1 MKSEKMAHA
10 QKLHIGII
18 GAMDE
23 EIETLKA
30 SITNLSEE
38 THMGFSFFS
47 GELNNKSVTLLK
59 SGIGKVNAAIGT
71 TLLIEKFTPTH
82 IINTGSAGGFDTDL
96 EVGDVVVSTDVF
108 YHDVDVTAFGYAPGQ
123 MAGMPKT
130 YTPDASLITIAE
142 THLNKLDNIQTVKGQ
157 IASGDVFMADPA
169 RVDAVKTTFP
179 DVKAVEME
187 AAAIAHTCH
196 VAGVPFIVFRSISD
210 IPGKEGNNLT
220 FEEFVK
226 IAGKHSAHMVME
238 MVAHIERS
246 PE

>member
-1 MKSEKMAHA
+1 MNSATGN
-10 QKLHIGII
+10 LRIGII
-18 GAMDE
+18 GAMEE
-23 EIETLKA
+23 EIEILKA
-30 SITNLSEE
+30 SIEHLKEE
-38 THMGFSFFS
+38 THLGFSFYS
-47 GELNNKSVTLLK
+47 GELKGKSVTLLK

-71 TLLIEKFTPTH
+71 TLLIEKFKPSH
-82 IINTGSAGGFDTDL
+82 IINTGSAGGFDTSL
-96 EVGDVVVSTDVF
+96 NVGDVVVSTDVL

-123 MAGMPKT
+123 MAGMPAT
-130 YTPDASLITIAE
+130 YTPNAELIKLAE
-142 THLNKLDNIQTVKGQ
+142 THLDKLENIQTVAGK

-169 RVDAVKTTFP
+169 RVEQVKTTFP

-187 AAAIAHTCH
+187 AAAIAHTCY

-238 MVAHIERS
+238 MVSAIR
-246 PE
+246 